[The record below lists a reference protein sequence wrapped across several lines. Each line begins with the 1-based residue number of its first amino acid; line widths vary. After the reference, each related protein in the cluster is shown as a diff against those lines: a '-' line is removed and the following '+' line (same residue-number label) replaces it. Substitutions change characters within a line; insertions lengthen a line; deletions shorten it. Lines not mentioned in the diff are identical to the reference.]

1 MQPKNPDTRKNAPTK
16 PKPHAG
22 PSSDKTLASITP
34 HTTLPRSLH
43 PHSPPPPTSRN
54 TGTSKT
60 ASCAA
65 HAARSKTL
73 IEGAEMLLDEIVKGA
88 GMEGAKGRQEWRL
101 DGGPYR
107 SRYSRNGR
115 HLAVF
120 GSTGHV
126 ATFDWQTGTIHAELQ
141 LQETCRDIAFLQ
153 DQSFCAVAQKKFIYD
168 RNGVELHRLKSHIEP
183 TRLEFL
189 PYHWLLATV
198 VRKPWYLRYQDMYTG
213 AIVAEHRTK
222 AGACR
227 TVTQNRHNAIIHL
240 GHQNGVVSLWT
251 PNLPHPAVQLLAHLG
266 PVVSLSVD
274 PSTGGR
280 YMASS
285 GADGRQGL
293 GAVREWT
300 TRGGDAELE
309 WSAKGALAV
318 ATGGSVNHYPVLLL
332 LICATVWVYAL
343 FLFLELGGVA
353 IVTLRGSVGAQR
365 DHITFIPDTGIDTNA
380 VCCHFQGCSAALP
393 HTCDSPPAS
402 DIFVVGH
409 NFGLSS
415 LLVPRSG
422 EPNFD
427 SNEADPFEN
436 KKRRQEREVK
446 GLLDKIRPDMIALDP
461 DFVGSL
467 APPTRLTT
475 AVHDKLDIPFA
486 RLPRLERLRVQGR
499 ADETELDADAGA
511 DAVAT
516 EDDGGKNKKSRAE
529 REKRKMRGKG
539 KSLKRY
545 LRKQRKN
552 VIDPTA
558 RSVLTGQ
565 DQNQSTDRRHVATL
579 AIIRLGLY
587 LRLRLYG
594 FGWKFEMMG
603 CDTLLVPYFLAS
615 AASVAN
621 STKSLTTTS
630 TSSLRLAPHAFSH
643 LLRVF
648 CRARYIDRLEPS
660 LRRAI
665 EVPLVRGDHGEAV
678 RTLPK
683 KGWGFLT
690 RSRRSRKLPFD
701 RQATVP
707 SLPSSV
713 SPGMVSWY
721 AVTFGA
727 HHSFIDTRA
736 TAARVRCVQGHPRES
751 RDVHVRYEWC
761 VRAWGRGGRT
771 WRWAMSK
778 LRLPS
783 PPALTVTVRL
793 EGKHGMPSGV
803 QDDATEEG
811 TLEVATLNLL
821 PCARNIPSAIPAQT
835 RQRPWSRY
843 RNAQVGTLSIR
854 GDRWDQ
860 YK

>member
-1 MQPKNPDTRKNAPTK
+1 
-16 PKPHAG
+16 
-22 PSSDKTLASITP
+22 
-34 HTTLPRSLH
+34 
-43 PHSPPPPTSRN
+43 
-54 TGTSKT
+54 
-60 ASCAA
+60 
-65 HAARSKTL
+65 
-73 IEGAEMLLDEIVKGA
+73 MLLVGDAGWMTADNEMERTWRVGQNEIVKGA

-115 HLAVF
+115 HLAIV

-141 LQETCRDIAFLQ
+141 LQETCRDITFLQ
-153 DQSFCAVAQKKFIYD
+153 DQSFFAVAQKKYVFIYD

-198 VRKPWYLRYQDMYTG
+198 GNPGYLKYQDTSTG

-227 TVTQNRHNAIIHL
+227 TMTQNRHNAIIHL

-285 GADGRQGL
+285 GADGTVKIWDCRNWK
-293 GAVREWT
+293 GAVREWV
-300 TRGGDAELE
+300 TRGGGAELE

-318 ATGGSVNHYPVLLL
+318 ATGGSVN
-332 LICATVWVYAL
+332 VYTKPSIQTPFAAKAASPL
-343 FLFLELGGVA
+343 YLTHA
-353 IVTLRGSVGAQR
+353 IPHRPLTSVR
-365 DHITFIPDTGIDTNA
+365 FCP
-380 VCCHFQGCSAALP
+380 FQ
-393 HTCDSPPAS
+393 
-402 DIFVVGH
+402 DILVVGH
-409 NFGLSS
+409 NAGLSS

-486 RLPRLERLRVQGR
+486 RLPRLERLRVQGK
-499 ADETELDADAGA
+499 ADETELDADT

-558 RSVLTGQ
+558 VAIRAKLEKQ
-565 DQNQSTDRRHVATL
+565 RQERRVA
-579 AIIRLGLY
+579 
-587 LRLRLYG
+587 
-594 FGWKFEMMG
+594 K
-603 CDTLLVPYFLAS
+603 
-615 AASVAN
+615 
-621 STKSLTTTS
+621 
-630 TSSLRLAPHAFSH
+630 
-643 LLRVF
+643 
-648 CRARYIDRLEPS
+648 
-660 LRRAI
+660 AI
-665 EVPLVRGDHGEAV
+665 EKGEME
-678 RTLPK
+678 PK
-683 KGWGFLT
+683 K
-690 RSRRSRKLPFD
+690 
-701 RQATVP
+701 
-707 SLPSSV
+707 
-713 SPGMVSWY
+713 
-721 AVTFGA
+721 
-727 HHSFIDTRA
+727 
-736 TAARVRCVQGHPRES
+736 
-751 RDVHVRYEWC
+751 
-761 VRAWGRGGRT
+761 
-771 WRWAMSK
+771 
-778 LRLPS
+778 
-783 PPALTVTVRL
+783 
-793 EGKHGMPSGV
+793 
-803 QDDATEEG
+803 
-811 TLEVATLNLL
+811 
-821 PCARNIPSAIPAQT
+821 PSA
-835 RQRPWSRY
+835 
-843 RNAQVGTLSIR
+843 L
-854 GDRWDQ
+854 DRF
-860 YK
+860 KRS